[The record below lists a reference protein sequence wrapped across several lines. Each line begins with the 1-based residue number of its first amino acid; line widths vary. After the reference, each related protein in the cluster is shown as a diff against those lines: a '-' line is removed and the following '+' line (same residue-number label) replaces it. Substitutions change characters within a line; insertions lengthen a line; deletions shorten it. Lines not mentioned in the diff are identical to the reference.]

1 METAFT
7 KRAAE
12 HRLYLFRLLE
22 PTGEPH
28 PFRVTR
34 NGESLQMTGE
44 LSLLLPPQELTKE
57 HHARSSVQQTPH
69 GYWVDDFGMGLPKWT
84 LRGTMGFHAK
94 SGFGTIGPSSVLD
107 GYSGYHAFTD
117 LIEEYF
123 NENRRRAA
131 SAATGQGLQGL
142 LRLEFIDTYD
152 DDVWV
157 IQPEGLP
164 TKQRSISHNPIIR
177 YDFKFTGLED
187 LRVRPASR
195 KQRDPIGA
203 ALFGGAARQAA
214 IAKAIEAHKAT
225 VQNDLDAL
233 AELERTDPGQLSV
246 LQELMGCANTVQFS
260 ESAPGMQQRDSL
272 LGLAVDTETN
282 LADALSTAKAAGPVS
297 LSLENAV
304 RSSIQ
309 SSRILGAGS
318 SCATRTQLGQLRAD
332 WASNL
337 SSIAG
342 AVSGGAGDTSFL
354 SAFTPASIANLT
366 QKGTNAVTI
375 LQGIASGDVS
385 NVPAFGT
392 ASSYLSNLIAPV
404 ASLGSQVLNVAT
416 GVKGSI
422 DLGLK
427 TVQTTVDRMRRGLY
441 TVQAALYQLRVFS
454 NAARRLRALKRSLT
468 SYMCAIQ
475 SILAFPY
482 LFVRDLKE
490 GLQSLLDLFQLSGC
504 ATSFPNLQ
512 GLSWEPNIQLPRVI
526 LP

>member
-28 PFRVTR
+28 YFRVTR

-57 HHARSSVQQTPH
+57 HPARSTVQQTPH
-69 GYWVDDFGMGLPKWT
+69 GYWVDDFGMGLPRWS

-94 SGFGTIGPSSVLD
+94 PGFGVVGPTSTLD
-107 GYSGYHAFTD
+107 GYSGFHAFSD

-123 NENRRRAA
+123 TENRRRAA
-131 SAATGQGLQGL
+131 NAATGQGLVGL

-152 DDVWV
+152 DDVWT

-164 TKQRSISHNPIIR
+164 TKQRSISHNPTIR

-195 KQRDPIGA
+195 KRRDPIVA

-233 AELERTDPGQLSV
+233 EDLQLTDPGQLSAF
-246 LQELMGCANTVQFS
+246 EEMMSCANTVQFS
-260 ESAPGMQQRDSL
+260 EPASAIHQRNTVF
-272 LGLAVDTETN
+272 GLSTDMESM
-282 LADALSTAKAAGPVS
+282 LSDALTKARGVGPVS
-297 LSLENAV
+297 PSLETAV
-304 RSSIQ
+304 ISSIQ
-309 SSRILGAGS
+309 QSRLLGGGS
-318 SCATRTQLGQLRAD
+318 TCATRSSLGQLRTN
-332 WASNL
+332 WSSSL

-342 AVSGGAGDTSFL
+342 AVSGGAGDSALL
-354 SAFTPASIANLT
+354 STLTPNLLNSIS
-366 QKGTNAVTI
+366 QKGANAVTI
-375 LQGIASGDVS
+375 LQGLSSGGTGS
-385 NVPAFGT
+385 IPAFSS
-392 ASSYLSNLIAPV
+392 ASTYISGLIAPV
-404 ASLGSQVLNVAT
+404 STLGSQVLNVAT
-416 GVKGSI
+416 GVKGNI
-422 DLGLK
+422 DLSLK
-427 TVQTTVDRMRRGLY
+427 TVHSTVENMRRGLY

-454 NAARRLRALKRSLT
+454 NTARRFRALKRSLT
-468 SYMCAIQ
+468 SYLCAIQ

-490 GLQSLLDLFQLSGC
+490 GLQSLLDLFELSGC

-512 GLSWEPNIQLPRVI
+512 PLSWEPNIQLPRVI

>member
-131 SAATGQGLQGL
+131 SAATGQGFQGL

-195 KQRDPIGA
+195 KRRDPIGA

-214 IAKAIEAHKAT
+214 IAKAIEAHKAS
-225 VQNDLDAL
+225 VESNL
-233 AELERTDPGQLSV
+233 ADIQELELTDPGQFSNI
-246 LQELMGCANTVQFS
+246 QELMSCANTVQFS
-260 ESAPGMQQRDSL
+260 EPSEAIRQRQSL
-272 LGLAVDTETN
+272 FGLASDTETS
-282 LADALSTAKAAGPVS
+282 LSAALSHAKSIGPVTP
-297 LSLENAV
+297 SLESAM

-309 SSRILGAGS
+309 QSRILGGGTT
-318 SCATRTQLGQLRAD
+318 CATRLELGQLRNS
-332 WASNL
+332 WASSL

-342 AVSGGAGDTSFL
+342 ASSGGAADTSIL
-354 SAFTPASIANLT
+354 STFSSSVIGALSQKSI
-366 QKGTNAVTI
+366 NAVTV
-375 LQGIASGDVS
+375 LQGLGSGNVS
-385 NVPAFGT
+385 AVPGL
-392 ASSYLSNLIAPV
+392 SSVSGYISGLIAPV
-404 ASLGSQVLNVAT
+404 APLGGQILNIAT

-427 TVQTTVDRMRRGLY
+427 TVQATVDRMRLGLS
-441 TVQAALYQLRVFS
+441 TVQAALYQVRVFS

-468 SYMCAIQ
+468 SYLCAIQ

-490 GLQSLLDLFQLSGC
+490 GLQSLLDLFELSGC

-512 GLSWEPNIQLPRVI
+512 PLSWNPSVQLPRVV